1 MTHRE
6 GLKKKAFDN
15 GESVDDWDKIVLVG
29 KKIRQQQPVTLSL
42 PSEALSVME
51 ES

>member
-6 GLKKKAFDN
+6 GLKKKAIDN
-15 GESVDDWDKIVLVG
+15 GESVEDWDKIVFVG
-29 KKIRQQQPVTLSL
+29 KKIRQQQTLSL
-42 PSEALSVME
+42 SVLSEAVSVME